1 MGLKPDDVLPPGF
14 RLHWYQLQSLLG
26 DGGFGITYLGRDTNL
41 NQAVAIKEYFPKSH
55 VYRGPDRQL
64 LPLPDA
70 EPEFFRWGL
79 QRFLE
84 EARLL
89 ARFRHPHIVRV
100 LSVFESLGTA
110 FMVMELERGDSLG
123 RAIRSGGI
131 SGDAVLLDLCL
142 PVLDGLA
149 MVHEAGFIHRDIKPN
164 NILLRPGQ
172 GPVLIDFGSAR
183 RPHPGE
189 STELTAIVSRGY
201 APFEQYDAGN
211 EQRQGP
217 WTDIYAMA
225 ATLYHAITGA
235 PPADA
240 LARGMSMLDGEPDP
254 LAPASELASKRFS
267 RRLLEAVDHGLAFR
281 ADDRP
286 QSVAEWLELFPEH
299 RGGRAFR
306 REVRTEVV
314 DQVESGLDS
323 GARTAINPCSDF
335 ADSAEFEA
343 TTAVGPVTV
352 DREYLDR
359 RMLVVDDDRGA
370 RTLARRVLEN
380 LGVAHVAEA
389 ADGAEALACFDD
401 ALAVPDVVLCDL
413 EMSPM
418 DGIELLRH
426 LAERSARAALILIG
440 ESDERMLSAVEHLA
454 SRQGLTV
461 LGSVRKP
468 VTPDAL
474 ARVMARLDLI
484 SVSPPD
490 RQPAPELQLSDADLR
505 EGIAA
510 DSLELVYLPKV
521 CLREQELLGAEA
533 LVRWPVAGAAGIAA
547 GALVDRVA
555 ALGLADAF
563 TDQVLRKALA
573 QAGEWRATGLPCI
586 LSVNMFAASLA
597 RLDLPQRLVALA
609 QEEGVAPGDV
619 VLEVAELDFQRQSAV
634 PMEVLARLRLNGVGV
649 SLDDFGTGSL
659 NLERLRYIPFT
670 ELKVDRSIVASA
682 GEERTSRVIL
692 ESSVA
697 LARRLGVSVVAEG
710 VADAQGIEMVS
721 RLGFDTAQ
729 GFGISPPMCGASL
742 REWSRDW
749 SVGRTVAP
757 SAPFSA
763 SA

>member
-1 MGLKPDDVLPPGF
+1 
-14 RLHWYQLQSLLG
+14 
-26 DGGFGITYLGRDTNL
+26 
-41 NQAVAIKEYFPKSH
+41 
-55 VYRGPDRQL
+55 
-64 LPLPDA
+64 
-70 EPEFFRWGL
+70 
-79 QRFLE
+79 
-84 EARLL
+84 
-89 ARFRHPHIVRV
+89 
-100 LSVFESLGTA
+100 
-110 FMVMELERGDSLG
+110 
-123 RAIRSGGI
+123 
-131 SGDAVLLDLCL
+131 
-142 PVLDGLA
+142 
-149 MVHEAGFIHRDIKPN
+149 
-164 NILLRPGQ
+164 
-172 GPVLIDFGSAR
+172 VLIDFGSAR

-217 WTDIYAMA
+217 WTDIYSMA

-235 PPADA
+235 PPTDA

-254 LAPASELASKRFS
+254 LVPAVELAASRFS
-267 RRLLEAVDHGLAFR
+267 RRLLEAVDSGLAFR

-286 QSVAEWLELFPEH
+286 QSVADWVERFPDH
-299 RGGRAFR
+299 HSRHAMRP
-306 REVRTEVV
+306 EVRTEALERGESS
-314 DQVESGLDS
+314 VESYVH
-323 GARTAINPCSDF
+323 TAMEPSSRFEEAVD
-335 ADSAEFEA
+335 FEA
-343 TTAVGPVTV
+343 TTIVGPVSV

-380 LGVAHVAEA
+380 LGVAHVDEA
-389 ADGAEALACFDD
+389 ADGAAALACFDD
-401 ALAVPDVVLCDL
+401 ARAVPDVVLCDL
-413 EMSPM
+413 EMRPM

-426 LAERSARAALILIG
+426 LAERSVRAALILLG
-440 ESDERMLSAVEHLA
+440 DSDERMLSAVEHLA
-454 SRQGLTV
+454 GRQGLTV
-461 LGSVRKP
+461 LGGLRKP
-468 VTPDAL
+468 VTPDAI
-474 ARVMARLDLI
+474 ARLLARLDLVPGG
-484 SVSPPD
+484 SRD
-490 RQPAPELQLSDADLR
+490 GQPAPVLEVSDEELR

-510 DSLELVYLPKV
+510 DALELVYLPKV
-521 CLREQELLGAEA
+521 SLREHDLLGAEA
-533 LVRWPVAGAAGIAA
+533 LVRWPVAGGEGVAA

-563 TDQVLRKALA
+563 TEQVLRKALA
-573 QAGEWRATGLPCI
+573 QAGQWRATGLPCT
-586 LSVNMFAASLA
+586 LSVNMFAASLG

-659 NLERLRYIPFT
+659 SLERLRYIPFT
-670 ELKVDRSIVASA
+670 ELKVDRSFVASA

-710 VADAQGIEMVS
+710 VADAQGMEMVS

-729 GFGISPPMCGASL
+729 GFAISPPMAGERL

-749 SVGRTVAP
+749 SVGRTVVT